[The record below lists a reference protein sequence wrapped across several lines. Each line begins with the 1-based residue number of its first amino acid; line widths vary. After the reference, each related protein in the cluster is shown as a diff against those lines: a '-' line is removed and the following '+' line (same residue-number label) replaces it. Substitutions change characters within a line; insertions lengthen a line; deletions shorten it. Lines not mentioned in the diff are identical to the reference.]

1 MTKLKLM
8 PTTAEEWERKHMPVS
23 ADLQGIYYVYHCLV
37 DGIVRYVGMGKGNR
51 MSHCAS
57 GKSSCS
63 ELNRDF
69 HAGKE
74 LVVVKVKDKLTRTDA
89 QDLEINLIWSYPDEQ
104 LYNKVKA
111 VDLGSAPSIGR
122 VSGVE
127 ILNVD
132 DKTLLKQLLKTSP
145 DLNRFDFDNLM
156 ECLRHCDLALYVAK
170 VGSTQILVLD
180 KPYSPSFDYLHLG
193 CHNWPNCSEFGCG
206 G

>member
-1 MTKLKLM
+1 MSKIKLM
-8 PTTAEEWERKHMPVS
+8 PTTAEEWERKHLPVS
-23 ADLQGIYYVYHCLV
+23 PELQGVYYVYHCMV

-51 MSHCAS
+51 ISHCTS

-63 ELNRDF
+63 ELNRDY
-69 HAGKE
+69 HEGRILE
-74 LVVVKVKDKLTRTDA
+74 VIKVKDKMTRADA
-89 QDLEINLIWSYPDEQ
+89 QSLEMNLIWSYPDDQ

-132 DKTLLKQLLKTSP
+132 DKTLLKQLVKVSP
-145 DLNRFDFDNLM
+145 DLSKFDFDNLI
-156 ECLRHCDLALYVAK
+156 ECLHRCDLALYVAK
-170 VGSTQILVLD
+170 VGSTQALVID
-180 KPYSPSFDYLHLG
+180 KPFSPSFDYLHLG
-193 CHNWPNCSEFGCG
+193 CPNWPNCGAFGCG